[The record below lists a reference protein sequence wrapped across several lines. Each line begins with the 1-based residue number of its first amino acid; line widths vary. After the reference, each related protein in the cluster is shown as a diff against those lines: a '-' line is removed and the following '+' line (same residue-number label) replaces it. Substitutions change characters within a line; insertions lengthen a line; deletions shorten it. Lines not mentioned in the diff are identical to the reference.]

1 MTVKGKIRIIGGR
14 YRGRK
19 ISVVHEEIRPTSD
32 RVRET
37 LFNWLS
43 PKLVNKCCLDLFAG
57 TGILGIEALSR
68 GARKVIFVDHQQDIV
83 SEIKHQITKLQLNN
97 SSAILSD
104 SLSYLE
110 NSKHLD
116 PFDII
121 FLDPPFEVYSLET
134 LLEYIDKAKLLNP
147 QGMIYYESSQPQ
159 ENSIISNSWDNYRE
173 SNAGNVYYGLLT
185 KKTLN

>member
-1 MTVKGKIRIIGGR
+1 MTVKGKVRIIGGR

-37 LFNWLS
+37 LFNWLN

-68 GARKVIFVDHQQDIV
+68 GAKKVVFVDHRLGIV
-83 SEIKHQITKLQLNN
+83 SEIKNQTIKLQLKNA
-97 SSAILSD
+97 SVILSD
-104 SLSYLE
+104 SFSYLE
-110 NSKHLD
+110 NLKHLG

-121 FLDPPFEVYSLET
+121 FLDPPFGVYSLEK
-134 LLEYIDKAKLLNP
+134 LLEYIDKTKLLNA
-147 QGMIYYESSQPQ
+147 QGMVYYESNQSL
-159 ENSIISNSWDNYRE
+159 ENNMISNSWDNYRE

-185 KKTLN
+185 KKILN

>member
-1 MTVKGKIRIIGGR
+1 MRLKGKIRIIGGR
-14 YRGRK
+14 HRGRK
-19 ISVVHEEIRPTSD
+19 IPVVHEDIRPNSD

-37 LFNWLS
+37 LFNWLNYE
-43 PKLVNKCCLDLFAG
+43 LVNKSCLDLFAG

-68 GARKVIFVDHQQDIV
+68 GARKVVFVDHRQDIV
-83 SEIKHQITKLQLNN
+83 SEIKNQVTTLQLKNA
-97 SSAILSD
+97 SVIFSD

-110 NSKHLD
+110 NPKHLD

-121 FLDPPFEVYSLET
+121 FLDPPFGVYSLEK
-134 LLEYIDKAKLLNP
+134 LLEQIDKTKSLNP
-147 QGMIYYESSQPQ
+147 QGMVYYESSQPLK
-159 ENSIISNSWDNYRE
+159 NKMISNSWDNYRE

>member
-1 MTVKGKIRIIGGR
+1 MTTKGKIRIIGGR

-19 ISVVHEEIRPTSD
+19 ISVVNEEIRPTSD

-37 LFNWLS
+37 LFNWLN
-43 PKLVNKCCLDLFAG
+43 PKLANKSCLDLFAG

-68 GARKVIFVDHQQDIV
+68 GARKVVFVDHQQDIV
-83 SEIKHQITKLQLNN
+83 SEIKNQVTTLQLKNA
-97 SSAILSD
+97 SVIFSD

-110 NSKHLD
+110 NPKHLG

-121 FLDPPFEVYSLET
+121 FLDPPFGVYSLEK
-134 LLEYIDKAKLLNP
+134 LLERIDKTKLLNA
-147 QGMIYYESSQPQ
+147 QGMVYYESNQSL

-185 KKTLN
+185 KKILN

>member
-19 ISVVHEEIRPTSD
+19 ISVVHQEIRPTSD

-37 LFNWLS
+37 LFNWLN
-43 PKLVNKCCLDLFAG
+43 PKLANKSCLDLFAG

-68 GARKVIFVDHQQDIV
+68 GARKVVFVDHRQDII
-83 SEIKHQITKLQLNN
+83 SEIKNQVTTLQLKNA
-97 SSAILSD
+97 SVIFSD

-110 NSKHLD
+110 NPKHLD
-116 PFDII
+116 QFDII
-121 FLDPPFEVYSLET
+121 FLDPPFGVYSLEK
-134 LLEYIDKAKLLNP
+134 LLEYIDKTKLLNA
-147 QGMIYYESSQPQ
+147 QGMVYYESNQSL
-159 ENSIISNSWDNYRE
+159 ENNIISNSWDNYRE

-185 KKTLN
+185 KKILN